1 MKTKKL
7 AKKADLMHNIIMQ
20 LILIAL
26 IFGLFLGVATS
37 KVNSNATKQ
46 QVLEKQTALFIDSA
60 EPGVSITI
68 AKNNKYGLVNNMK
81 IEQGKV
87 FIYVNGQDYSKG
99 YPYFTSYQV
108 SLDSD
113 ANYYHIKIK

>member
-1 MKTKKL
+1 
-7 AKKADLMHNIIMQ
+7 MQ

-26 IFGLFLGVATS
+26 IFVLFFAVATS
-37 KVNSNATKQ
+37 KVNSDSTKQ

-68 AKNNKYGLVNNMK
+68 AKNNKYGLIDNVK
-81 IEQGKV
+81 IEQGRV
-87 FIYVNGQDYSKG
+87 FVYINGQDYSNG
-99 YPYFTSYQV
+99 YQYFTSYQV

-113 ANYYHIKIK
+113 ANYYHLRIKS